1 MVQITLN
8 FKTIEAAR
16 QALLEIPASA
26 LVGGPEPEAVA
37 APAPTPKSARAA
49 KTTVSTAVVE
59 PVAAP
64 APVTAP
70 PVEAP
75 APVAAPAPV
84 PAPAPAESK
93 PATVDYAQLQRAVL
107 ALYKVDKSRTQQIA
121 IDMGFESF
129 KVMPADRWAEALA
142 AVNAALGV

>member
-8 FKTIEAAR
+8 FKSIEAAR
-16 QALLEIPASA
+16 QVLLEIPASA
-26 LVGGPEPEAVA
+26 LVGGPEPEAVS
-37 APAPTPKSARAA
+37 APAPAPKPARAA

-84 PAPAPAESK
+84 PAPAPAE
-93 PATVDYAQLQRAVL
+93 PAVDYAQLQRAVL

-129 KVMPADRWAEALA
+129 KVMPADKWAEALA

>member
-1 MVQITLN
+1 MISITLN

-37 APAPTPKSARAA
+37 APAPAPKPARAA
-49 KTTVSTAVVE
+49 KAAQASTPAPE

-64 APVTAP
+64 APVTAQ

-75 APVAAPAPV
+75 APVAAPAPAE
-84 PAPAPAESK
+84 PAAP
-93 PATVDYAQLQRAVL
+93 VQYADLQRAVL

-129 KVMPADRWAEALA
+129 KVMPAERWAEALA
-142 AVNAALGV
+142 NVNAALGV

>member
-37 APAPTPKSARAA
+37 APAPAPKPARAA

-84 PAPAPAESK
+84 LAPAPAE
-93 PATVDYAQLQRAVL
+93 PATIDYAQLQRAVL
-107 ALYKVDKSRTQQIA
+107 SLYKVDKSRTQQIA
-121 IDMGFESF
+121 LDMGFESF